1 MLSFCDTHAQA
12 DSCPHMPIMLLIFRL
27 LGKHMKH
34 ASRVSFIS
42 SQLLFIFIIIL
53 LNIETMNKLI
63 FFCFSSSCSSPIKM
77 VWLSWQGSQAA
88 SLYSA
93 RPNLSTASFHQIFVL
108 NPEKWILLPS
118 VRSIFHSKE
127 LQGPALNRQL
137 ESWPF
142 HRTKSFYWPF
152 DPLNFFSFFTLS
164 FETSKVQSQ
173 ILWNDLHVVC
183 LNIE

>member
-1 MLSFCDTHAQA
+1 
-12 DSCPHMPIMLLIFRL
+12 
-27 LGKHMKH
+27 
-34 ASRVSFIS
+34 
-42 SQLLFIFIIIL
+42 
-53 LNIETMNKLI
+53 
-63 FFCFSSSCSSPIKM
+63 M

-142 HRTKSFYWPF
+142 HRTAFYRPFHLPNDRTHVLSSHCNTRRYLRPSNKYLIGKKCIWIRQRAFTGRLILSTSFHSWLCLLKHQKFNHKLFEMIY
-152 DPLNFFSFFTLS
+152 TLS
-164 FETSKVQSQ
+164 IR
-173 ILWNDLHVVC
+173 ILNKL
-183 LNIE
+183 